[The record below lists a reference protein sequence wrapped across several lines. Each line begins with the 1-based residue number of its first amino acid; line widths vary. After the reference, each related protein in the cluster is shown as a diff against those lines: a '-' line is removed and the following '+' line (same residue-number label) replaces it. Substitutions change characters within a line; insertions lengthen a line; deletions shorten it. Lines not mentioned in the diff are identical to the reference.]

1 MSESFSEGRIIKGI
15 GGFYYIQDNAGAV
28 HECKA
33 RGRFRKDGITP
44 LTGDMVSF
52 SEGGFIEEIRQ
63 RKNELIRPR
72 VTNIDIAVIVVSA
85 EKPKADYL
93 LCDRLLVSI
102 KLAGIKPVL
111 VINKCDIAE
120 KRQIKEIKNEYKRIC
135 KTLCISAKSGR
146 GIPKLKKILSGGYTC
161 FSGQSATGKTSI
173 INALFP
179 GLDLK
184 VGGLS
189 KKADRGTHTTRQAEL
204 LVSDGFMGGVVDTP
218 GFTYFEAAEIE
229 PEKLSSYYSDFNPF
243 IGRCRFSSCLHADEP
258 DCAVKKAVD
267 KGSIGKGRYERYI
280 EILNEI
286 KQKRSKKYD

>member
-1 MSESFSEGRIIKGI
+1 MSEHISEGRIIKGI
-15 GGFYYIQDNAGAV
+15 GGFYYIQDKAGDI

-44 LTGDMVSF
+44 LTGDMAVF
-52 SEGGFIEEIRQ
+52 SQGGFIEEIRK

-85 EKPKADYL
+85 ERPRPDFL

-102 KLAGIKPVL
+102 KLAGIKPLL
-111 VINKCDIAE
+111 VINKCDIGE
-120 KRQIKEIKNEYKRIC
+120 KRHINEIKNEYKKIC
-135 KTLCISAKSGR
+135 STLCISAKSGK
-146 GIPKLKKILSGGYTC
+146 GIPKLKRILNGSYTC

-179 GLDLK
+179 GLGLK
-184 VGGLS
+184 VGELS

-204 LVSDGFMGGVVDTP
+204 LVAEGFRGGVVDTP

-229 PEKLSSYYSDFNPF
+229 PLELGRYYKDFAPF
-243 IGRCRFSSCLHADEP
+243 IGKCRFTSCLHAEEP

-267 KGSIGKGRYERYI
+267 RGAINKGRYERYL

-286 KQKRSKKYD
+286 KLKRSKKYD